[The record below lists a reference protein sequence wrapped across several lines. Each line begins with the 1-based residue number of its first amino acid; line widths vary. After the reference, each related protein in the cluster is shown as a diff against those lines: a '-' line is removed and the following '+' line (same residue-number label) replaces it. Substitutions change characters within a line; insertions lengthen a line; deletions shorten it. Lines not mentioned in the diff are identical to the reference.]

1 MRKVALLAFVLAV
14 PCAGED
20 PPPSPR
26 ALVGELLRQ
35 LDMKAADLAVRDREL
50 LRADE
55 RFRQHFPEEEAHL
68 LRTVRE
74 ALDRPLELPARA
86 ETLARAAHAAKDWKE
101 TQESL
106 AAFLHSPPLPAA
118 ALDELGPDLSALP
131 PELAESVAL
140 LYRHVA
146 GFAAA
151 ASASG
156 GHPPE
161 QRARLAEILPRWVGR
176 TTPEEMELAKRG
188 EEDAA
193 QREAMMQAAAILP
206 GGRGRVVVPGAGQL
220 VAAIEEILPALRKP
234 SGFAGTLRVETRFGP
249 VVVRGEGNDSG
260 DADAFLLLD
269 LGGDDEYRLP
279 DTPTDR
285 LVRLLIDCAGNDLY
299 LSKAPYSWGASLLGV
314 SIHIDCEGDDD
325 YRGGDYSLGCGLG
338 GFGLLWDAS
347 GKDRY
352 YAGLGSQGAG
362 LFGAGLLKDD
372 GGDDEY
378 VAGCFCQ
385 GFASSG
391 GFGALLDRS
400 GDDSFLAGRDEPD
413 GWRRPATFITFAQ
426 GSAYSHRFG
435 VVTRDEKGEQRFKIT
450 GQIPGGAGMLLD
462 GGGDDRYEADVFAQG
477 SAYWYSLGILVDSSG
492 RDRYRATWYGQG
504 VGTHAAAGCL
514 LDLDGDDW
522 YFSRT
527 TSQGCGH
534 DFSVGILW
542 DRSGDDAYRG
552 VGLCQGAGNALS
564 GLGLL
569 VDEAGDDDYRCG
581 SNGWGYGSAVDRHP
595 HAAPFGFFLDLG
607 GGNRFTGGAV
617 ADAGPGK
624 RWRQPPRGFG
634 VDGGA

>member
-1 MRKVALLAFVLAV
+1 MRRVALLALGLAL
-14 PCAGED
+14 PCLGEK
-20 PPPSPR
+20 PAPSPR
-26 ALVGELLRQ
+26 ALLGELLRQ
-35 LDMKAADLAVRDREL
+35 LDMKEADLAVRDREI

-55 RFRQHFPEEEAHL
+55 RFRQHFPEEEPHL
-68 LRTVRE
+68 LRTVRD
-74 ALDRPLELPARA
+74 ALDRPLDLPARA
-86 ETLARAAHAAKDWKE
+86 ETLAREVHAARSWNE
-101 TQESL
+101 IQNAL
-106 AAFLHSPPLPAA
+106 GAFFHAPLVPAP
-118 ALDELGPDLSALP
+118 ALDEPDPDLSALP
-131 PELAESVAL
+131 PPLAEAVAL

-146 GFAAA
+146 AFAAA
-151 ASASG
+151 AAARDG
-156 GHPPE
+156 FPPE
-161 QRARLAEILPRWVGR
+161 QRARLAEVLARWVGR

-193 QREAMMQAAAILP
+193 QREAMMQAAASLP
-206 GGRGRVVVPGAGQL
+206 GGKGRVMVPGAGQL
-220 VAAIEEILPALRKP
+220 VAAIEGILPALRKP
-234 SGFAGTLRVETRFGP
+234 SGFVGTLRVETRFGP
-249 VVVRGEGNDSG
+249 LVVRGEGNDAG

-279 DTPTDR
+279 DAPTDR
-285 LVRLLIDCAGNDLY
+285 PVRVLIDCAGNDLY
-299 LSKAPYSWGASLLGV
+299 LSKAPYSWGASLLGI
-314 SIHIDCEGDDD
+314 SILIDCEGDYD
-325 YRGGDYSLGCGLG
+325 YRGGDFSLGCGLG
-338 GFGLLWDAS
+338 GFGMLWDQS

-362 LFGAGLLKDD
+362 IFGAGLLQDD

-385 GFASSG
+385 GFASTG

-400 GDDSFLAGRDEPD
+400 GDDSYLAGRDEPD

-450 GQIPGGAGMLLD
+450 GQLPGGAGIVLD

-477 SAYWYSLGILVDSSG
+477 SAYWYSLGLLVDSSG
-492 RDRYRATWYGQG
+492 SDRYRATSYGQG

-514 LDLDGDDW
+514 LDLGGDDW

-552 VGLCQGAGNALS
+552 VGLCQGAGNAIS

-569 VDEAGDDDYRCG
+569 VDESGDDDYRCG
-581 SNGWGYGSAVDRHP
+581 SNAWGYGSAVDRHP

-607 GGNRFTGGAV
+607 GRNRYAGGAH
-617 ADAGPGK
+617 AQAAPGT

-634 VDGGA
+634 VDAGR